1 MLHSTKGIVLRAI
14 RYGETS
20 LIVSVYTKLFG
31 VQSYLVQGVRSEK
44 RGTMKANLYQPATQ
58 LELVVYHHPNR
69 NLQRIREAKPAVIY
83 TGIQQDIVRNAI
95 ALFLAELMYR
105 SITEPETHPELFEL
119 LQETLSHTDRAPA
132 AELNDIPIRFTV
144 RLAAELGFSLRPPEQ
159 DGEVFF
165 DMDIGGFVSAGM
177 GLHLLD
183 QANSSALAS
192 LLNGEALGAGVSR
205 KQLLDHLLFYL
216 RLHIPHMT
224 ELRSPEI
231 LHAILH

>member
-1 MLHSTKGIVLRAI
+1 MLHSTRGIVLRAI

-20 LIVSVYTKLFG
+20 LVVAVYTELFG
-31 VQSYLVQGVRSEK
+31 LQSYLVQGVRSEK
-44 RGTMKANLYQPATQ
+44 RGSMKANLYQPATQ
-58 LELVVYHHPNR
+58 LDLVVYHHPNR
-69 NLQRIREAKPAVIY
+69 NLQRIREAKPTMIY
-83 TGIQQDIVRNAI
+83 GGIQQDIVRNAI

-105 SITEPETHPELFEL
+105 SITEPETHPELFQL
-119 LQETLSHTDRAPA
+119 LRETLSHADRAPA
-132 AELNDIPIRFTV
+132 SELGDIPIRFTV
-144 RLAAELGFSLRPPEQ
+144 RLAAELGFSLRPPEEPEQ
-159 DGEVFF
+159 IFF
-165 DMDIGGFVSAGM
+165 DMDNGGFVAQRM

-183 QANSSALAS
+183 KTSSSALVCI
-192 LLNGEALGAGVSR
+192 LRGEALEPGISR